1 MDMTVALPD
10 AQSRWRCGH
19 CGNLTRFDV
28 TLSRRVTE
36 YWHLDLAGESDVE
49 NTELIQE
56 TIERVRCRWCG
67 ADDAVELVP
76 RAVTS
81 EAEQQPSPA

>member
-1 MDMTVALPD
+1 MTVALPD

-28 TLSRRVTE
+28 TRSRRVTE
-36 YWHLDLAGESDVE
+36 YWHLDLAGEPHVE

-56 TIERVRCRWCG
+56 IIERVSCRWCG
-67 ADDAVELVP
+67 ADDAVDLVP
-76 RAVTS
+76 RASIS
-81 EAEQQPSPA
+81 EADQKSSPA